1 MGVTLSGGLGQ
12 AGFIY
17 CRHGIV
23 VGPKTRQAGYVLTLS
38 IFPFGN
44 DSDLGD
50 IAGAL
55 EKDFF
60 RLIMELCQFLS

>member
-1 MGVTLSGGLGQ
+1 MRVTLSGGLGQ

-17 CRHGIV
+17 YRHGIV
-23 VGPKTRQAGYVLTLS
+23 VRPKTGQAGYVLTLS

-44 DSDLGD
+44 DFDLGD
-50 IAGAL
+50 IVRIL

-60 RLIMELCQFLS
+60 WLIMELRQFLS